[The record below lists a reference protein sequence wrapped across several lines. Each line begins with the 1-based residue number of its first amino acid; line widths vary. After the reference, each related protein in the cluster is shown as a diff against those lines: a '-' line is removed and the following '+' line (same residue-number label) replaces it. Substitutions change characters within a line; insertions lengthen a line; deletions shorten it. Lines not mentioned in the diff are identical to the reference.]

1 MERERR
7 TMPPDVGRSLLD
19 ARLRAGLRLREA
31 ASIVGI
37 SHSHLFRLEA
47 CMRVPS
53 LTVAIMLADALALS
67 DAERE
72 RLLAVAVPNAGRDW
86 PGRRTARWERRHAPP
101 DGMSRFGRR

>member
-7 TMPPDVGRSLLD
+7 TMPADVGRTLQD

-31 ASIVGI
+31 ARVVGI

-53 LTVAIMLADALALS
+53 LTVAIMLADALALT
-67 DAERE
+67 DDERT
-72 RLLAVAVPNAGRDW
+72 RLLTFAVTDAGRDW
-86 PGRRTARWERRHAPP
+86 PGRKAA
-101 DGMSRFGRR
+101 